1 MTRKI
6 GLIHT
11 VAPAVPLFNELSAEM
26 LPDVEIINLLDEG
39 LIKDLFAR
47 GQYTEGMAKRLGMLA
62 SFAVESGAE
71 IVMLTCSSLAPMVD
85 KARKMVKVP
94 FLKVDEAMADEAVEL
109 GTRIG
114 VIATAHTTL
123 KPTSELIKSRAAL
136 KKKAVSVEALLCS
149 GAFEA
154 INRGDLTTHDEIVK
168 PRLIE
173 LMDRVDVVVLAQAS
187 ISRVIAQLSDS
198 ERRVPILS
206 SPRLGMQRLKDTLYS
221 SY

>member
-1 MTRKI
+1 MARKI

-26 LPDVEIINLLDEG
+26 LPDVEVINLLDEG

-71 IVMLTCSSLAPMVD
+71 VVMLTCSSMAPLVD

-109 GTRIG
+109 GTCIG

-123 KPTSELIKSRAAL
+123 EPTSELIKSRAAL
-136 KKKAVSVEALLCS
+136 KKKAVGVEALLCS

-173 LMDRVDVVVLAQAS
+173 LMHRVDVVVLAQAS

-198 ERRVPILS
+198 ERKVPILS

-221 SY
+221 L

>member
-1 MTRKI
+1 MKRKI

-11 VAPAVPLFNELSAEM
+11 VAPAVPLFNELRAEI
-26 LPDVEIINLLDEG
+26 LPEVEVINLLDEG

-71 IVMLTCSSLAPMVD
+71 VVMLTCSSMAPMVD
-85 KARKMVKVP
+85 EARKMVKVP

-109 GTRIG
+109 GTSIG

-123 KPTSELIKSRAAL
+123 KPTTELIKSRAAL
-136 KKKAVSVEALLCS
+136 KKRAVSVEALLCS

-154 INRGDLTTHDEIVK
+154 INRGDLATHDEIVK

-187 ISRVIAQLSDS
+187 ISRVIAQLSES
-198 ERRVPILS
+198 ERKVPILS

-221 SY
+221 L